1 MALDSIY
8 IPEDRRLLPV
18 ITAIGVGGAGCN
30 AIQNMHDKK
39 LQGVEFIVANTDAQS
54 LENSTIAKKLQLGP
68 KTAQG
73 LGAGSD
79 PSVGQKS
86 TEEVADQIKEFLEG
100 AHMLFITAG
109 MGGGTGTGAAP
120 VIARIAREMGILT
133 IGVVTKPFVFEGA
146 HRLTA
151 AEEGIEELRRNIHTS
166 VVIPNQNLFQ
176 VSNEN
181 TTTAEA
187 FMKAD
192 DVLYE
197 GVKSITDLMVKP
209 GKINLDFADVRSILM
224 EMGSAMMGT
233 GEDGGENRAKIAAT
247 RAMTNQ
253 LLEETRLK
261 LAKAVLINIIGG
273 DDMTLFDLNEASDT
287 IRKEIDPDG
296 SNPDA
301 RIIIGSSTDPEY
313 NGKVKVS
320 LLAAGLNVEEINDG
334 VKPEIIEPL
343 PTDEIWELEPEV
355 DDRDDEDHFD
365 EHDIEE
371 FEPTTLWPHSQVGDA
386 LPVADELAASSSSD
400 ALDSDGASQ
409 TDIAVATSAESGCR
423 QFVAPKASNDSGAV
437 GLQVVGSVPS
447 ESTEEQNR
455 DETDGHATNQKQVGR
470 LRSVV
475 QRMKPWS
482 GNSVETPSSDSMSEP
497 SFGNGQFPFDANGY
511 NESDRF
517 EDERRRT
524 PAFMRRQAN

>member
-30 AIQNMHDKK
+30 AIQNMHNKK

-79 PSVGQKS
+79 PVVGQKS
-86 TEEVADQIKEFLEG
+86 AEEIADQIKEFLEG

-209 GKINLDFADVRSILM
+209 GKINLDFADVRTILM

-287 IRKEIDPDG
+287 IRKEINPDG
-296 SNPDA
+296 SNPNA
-301 RIIIGSSTDPEY
+301 RIIIGSSEDPEY

-320 LLAAGLNVEEINDG
+320 LLAAGLNAEEISSG
-334 VKPEIIEPL
+334 LEPKITEPL
-343 PTDEIWELEPEV
+343 PTDEIWESEPEI
-355 DDRDDEDHFD
+355 DGRDDEDHFN
-365 EHDIEE
+365 EHDTEE
-371 FEPTTLWPHSQVGDA
+371 FEPTTLWPHSQVGGEI
-386 LPVADELAASSSSD
+386 PVSDELAASSFD
-400 ALDSDGASQ
+400 DGFDSDKASQ
-409 TDIAVATSAESGCR
+409 IDIEADSTEGGFR
-423 QFVAPKASNDSGAV
+423 QFVAPKTNSDSRAV
-437 GLQVVGSVPS
+437 GLQVVGSLPS
-447 ESTEEQNR
+447 ESTEGENR
-455 DETDGHATNQKQVGR
+455 DETGGHAINERQVGR

-482 GNSVETPSSDSMSEP
+482 GNSVEVPSSDSTSDP
-497 SFGNGQFPFDANGY
+497 SFGNGQFSFDADGY
-511 NESDRF
+511 DQSDRF
-517 EDERRRT
+517 EDERRST